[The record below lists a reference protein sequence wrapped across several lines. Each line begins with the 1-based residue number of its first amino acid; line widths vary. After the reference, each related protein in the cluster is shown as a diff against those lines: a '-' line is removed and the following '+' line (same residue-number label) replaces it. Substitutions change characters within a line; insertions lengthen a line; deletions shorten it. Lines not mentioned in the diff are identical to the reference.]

1 MTRRFALLPVLLLTT
16 ACAGGHGPALLQTP
30 GERLHAAARA
40 AQAVYDPDSAGGTGY
55 GTTAQLLRRMGPGSY
70 GTPQPWPDDLAFRP
84 GVVYVAVDNEG
95 RLASLWIVERSGRA
109 LLADAGAPHHRIAYQ
124 TRPPAVVA
132 EGGIMLIRP
141 GVLTGD
147 MIRSALERAGF
158 HGVALS
164 AASGGQLADGVRPLM
179 YGGDKAGLPPDDTVG
194 FTILRTAADARKAA
208 ADMKLPPHH
217 ISVVIG
223 TASIRY
229 TWTATSP
236 NHSGAFMKAVA
247 ELRREV
253 GTK

>member
-1 MTRRFALLPVLLLTT
+1 MTYRFALLPLVLLTT
-16 ACAGGHGPALLQTP
+16 ACAGGHHAALLHTP
-30 GERLHAAARA
+30 AERLRAAARA

-55 GTTAQLLRRMGPGSY
+55 GTTAQLPRRMGSGTY

-84 GVVYVAVDNEG
+84 GVVYVAVDNGG
-95 RLASLWIVERSGRA
+95 RLAILWIVEPSGRA
-109 LLADAGAPHHRIAYQ
+109 LFADVGAPHHRVAYQ
-124 TRPPAVVA
+124 TRPPAEVA
-132 EGGIMLIRP
+132 AGGVMLIRP

-158 HGVALS
+158 HGVMLS
-164 AASGGQLADGVRPLM
+164 AAAGSRLADGVRPLM
-179 YGGDKAGLPPDDTVG
+179 YGGDKVGLPPDDTVG

-236 NHSGAFMKAVA
+236 NHSKAFMRAVA

-253 GTK
+253 DAK

>member
-1 MTRRFALLPVLLLTT
+1 MTRRLTPLLLLLLTT
-16 ACAGGHGPALLQTP
+16 ACAGSPHPELLGTP

-40 AQAVYDPDSAGGTGY
+40 AQAAYDPDSAGGTGY
-55 GTTAQLLRRMGPGSY
+55 GTTAQLLRRMGSGRY
-70 GTPQPWPDDLAFRP
+70 GTPRPWPDDLAFRP
-84 GVVYVAVDNEG
+84 GVVYVAVQNGG
-95 RLASLWIVERSGRA
+95 RLATLWIVQPSGRA
-109 LLADAGAPHHRIAYQ
+109 LLADVGAPRRRVAYQ
-124 TRPPAVVA
+124 IRPAAEVA
-132 EGGIMLIRP
+132 AGGIMVIRP

-164 AASGGQLADGVRPLM
+164 AADGGRLADGVRPLL
-179 YGGDKAGLPPDDTVG
+179 YGGDKVGLPAADSVG
-194 FTILRTAADARKAA
+194 FTILRTPADARRAA
-208 ADMKLPPHH
+208 ADTKLPPHH

-236 NHSGAFMKAVA
+236 NHSQAFMKAVA

-253 GTK
+253 HAK